1 MQTKEEIFE
10 MVADL
15 LEELFEVEK
24 SSLTMETNLYE
35 DLDIDSID
43 AVDLVVRLN
52 KDTGKKI
59 KPDEFKS
66 VRTMQDVVEVVSGLV
81 NQ

>member
-1 MQTKEEIFE
+1 MQTKEEIFD

-15 LEELFEVEK
+15 LEELFEVDK
-24 SSLTMETNLYE
+24 SSVKMETNLYE

-59 KPDEFKS
+59 KPDEFKT
-66 VRTMQDVVEVVSGLV
+66 VRTMEDVVNVVSGLL
-81 NQ
+81 NS